1 MMRSRRRRKKD
12 IPVLQQTG
20 IFDVKA
26 ERVKTKSNK
35 ARAIELKAQVFEAER
50 AIARQSW
57 RENALK
63 NELAEA

>member
-1 MMRSRRRRKKD
+1 MEPRRRQRRRRRRRRNED

-35 ARAIELKAQVFEAER
+35 ARAIELKAQVFEA
-50 AIARQSW
+50 
-57 RENALK
+57 
-63 NELAEA
+63 